1 MSKYGRLTVCSF
13 LSGEGSRRGRGGH
26 SADQQQQQQ
35 QQQQLG
41 GRNSLAAVPE
51 EEEAAGSSISVRWVM
66 RVRRVHEGLVCVGWF
81 KWVSVGRI
89 GSRWVRWVRC
99 IKEDCSW
106 GRAGDVGQV
115 GEIVH
120 GKGRREGSWSVHV
133 GQVQKIKQVT
143 LGYLRH

>member
-1 MSKYGRLTVCSF
+1 

-26 SADQQQQQQ
+26 SADQQQQQHQ
-35 QQQQLG
+35 HQHQHQQKQQQQLG

-51 EEEAAGSSISVRWVM
+51 EEETAGSSISVRWVNRGVW
-66 RVRRVHEGLVCVGWF
+66 RVRRVHEGLVWFGWF

-106 GRAGDVGQV
+106 GRGGDVGQV
-115 GEIVH
+115 GEVVH
-120 GKGRREGSWSVHV
+120 GKGRREDSGSGYV
-133 GQVQKIKQVT
+133 GQV
-143 LGYLRH
+143 